1 MPTILF
7 INGWRFH
14 FYSNERGEPMHIH
27 FEKAEK
33 ECKYW
38 IQADA
43 FNIQEAFAYN
53 MTPRD
58 VREWQRIQGRQ

>member
-1 MPTILF
+1 
-7 INGWRFH
+7 
-14 FYSNERGEPMHIH
+14 MHIH
-27 FEKAEK
+27 VEKAEK

-53 MTPRD
+53 VTPRY
-58 VREWQRIQGRQ
+58 VRQVRQTVFENFEYIVSEWQRIQGRQ